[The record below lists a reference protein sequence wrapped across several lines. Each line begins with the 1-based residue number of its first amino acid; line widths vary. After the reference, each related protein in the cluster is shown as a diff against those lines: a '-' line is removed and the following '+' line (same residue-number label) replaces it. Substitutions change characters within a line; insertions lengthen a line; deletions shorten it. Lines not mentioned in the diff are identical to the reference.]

1 MRGYHTNLNAHEK
14 AVHAETAR
22 ATPRSQPCRSTR
34 QRPRIARTDAV
45 AEAEASSACAA
56 APRHAVFRSTLR
68 GWRARRVF
76 VPDWPVLSAFA
87 ESAEGFRALHRIV
100 LAALFVFGVMHGAGA
115 ETLRRFLQLAGLAP
129 WFASSPSSLRRAQAR
144 MVALVGTW
152 GDAQRKELGAAMFER
167 VLTVL
172 LDETWKPDMIL
183 VALDAA
189 SGFLLCERHADRRD
203 GATWKATMATAL
215 AGLQVQIHHA
225 VADRAQG
232 IARYVHGLLGAHA
245 GADLFHGLHD
255 LGAPVLALHRKRNAA
270 LRAVRESVGA
280 ARREA
285 RALVARLEARIELVT
300 GRLREVSDA
309 FHPFDLVTGGAVS
322 VEALRSRLEQAVAR
336 VEYAAIESDLSA
348 KVIARIEKAQR
359 LIPVWCASLTWW
371 LSLVD
376 HHVAA
381 RSPSVEVAGLV
392 REVLIPLRYLER
404 AVARAASAEAR
415 CAPASV
421 VQGLGERL
429 AASAVWCSLPAAER
443 SEWES
448 TANWLADQFVR
459 ASSSVEGRNGLL
471 SLRYHH
477 RRALPPE
484 VLKALTVVHNFVLRR
499 DDGTTAAERFFGVP
513 HGDLFTH
520 LLEVMPPL
528 PRPRRPAP

>member
-1 MRGYHTNLNAHEK
+1 MLRKTAGA
-14 AVHAETAR
+14 TAR
-22 ATPRSQPCRSTR
+22 SQAPRSTR
-34 QRPRIARTDAV
+34 QRPRIERTDAV
-45 AEAEASSACAA
+45 AEAEASSTRATASH
-56 APRHAVFRSTLR
+56 RAVFRSTLR
-68 GWRARRVF
+68 GWKARRVS
-76 VPDWPVLSAFA
+76 VPDRPATSAFA
-87 ESAEGFRALHRIV
+87 ESPEGLRALHRIV
-100 LAALFVFGVMHGAGA
+100 LAAMFVFGVMHGAGA
-115 ETLRRFLQLAGLAP
+115 GTLRQFIMLAGLAP
-129 WFASSPSSLRRAQAR
+129 WFAHSESTLRRAQAR
-144 MVALVGTW
+144 MVTLIGTW

-203 GATWKATMATAL
+203 GATWQATMAAAL
-215 AGLQVQIHHA
+215 AGLKVKVHHA

-255 LGAPVLALHRKRNAA
+255 LGGPILALHRKRNAA
-270 LRAVRESVGA
+270 LRAVRESVGV

-285 RALVARLEARIELVT
+285 RAVVGRMEARIELVT
-300 GRLREVSDA
+300 ERLREVSDA
-309 FHPFDLVTGGAVS
+309 FHPFDLATGEAVR
-322 VEALRSRLEQAVAR
+322 VEALRSQLEQAVAR
-336 VEYAAIESDLSA
+336 VEHAAIESDLSA

-359 LIPVWCASLTWW
+359 LIPVWCASLSWW
-371 LSLVD
+371 QSLVD
-376 HHVAA
+376 EHVAA
-381 RSPSVEVAGLV
+381 RSPSVEVAALV

-415 CAPASV
+415 SAPTSV
-421 VQGLGERL
+421 VEGLGERL
-429 AASAVWCSLPAAER
+429 AASAVWCSLSAAER

-448 TANWLADQFVR
+448 TASWLADQFVR

-513 HGDLFTH
+513 HDDLFTH

-528 PRPRRPAP
+528 PRPRRRAP